1 MPSWGA
7 GRASAAAA
15 VTDLDD
21 DLARETMGATKGRNT
36 EFGRTAGNTVS
47 FAAET
52 NGTTNQQMTGSLAV
66 LDAFLKKHVYD
77 VINEF

>member
-1 MPSWGA
+1 MPTWGA
-7 GRASAAAA
+7 GRASAAAG

-47 FAAET
+47 FAGESST
-52 NGTTNQQMTGSLAV
+52 GINKQMTGSLAV

-77 VINEF
+77 TINEF